1 MDDLRSLIAGDEPA
15 QATAARSMP
24 SMKKTAGRGDPTK
37 EQIFGRNDLADYI
50 QQAQTDL
57 RDAIPGSEM
66 HQRLTRDIAAAGKA
80 FGQMGGQPQSV
91 KPQSV
96 QPQAVQAQAIQ
107 PQQDAQPSNDPLR
120 ELIGGVDAGAPET
133 IGGGRGGQGGA
144 TAAQRNEIRPR
155 NLVQQALQGAF
166 DLRKQAPG
174 FITSALD
181 VVGNIPSAVAG
192 TVGYGAGRLF
202 GLTPEEASASAG
214 KVSGALHNPIGR
226 MTGMAETPEYQN
238 AAPTQINEAIGS
250 MIGKGAE
257 AVGQRYGINP
267 TDIEQ
272 GVSAA
277 MMAAPFAK
285 APIGRGVN
293 AVKAALPEYTTQIAG
308 VAPEVAAQGAM
319 GQSVGAAAASNATKM
334 QELMSR
340 ASPEIQAAV
349 KKVSKQ
355 GQIDEAGL
363 KALENHVNFEEFGM
377 KPTAGEATQNVAKLS
392 EEYNSVKS
400 DPEIALRLQE
410 RDPKLI
416 EGFNK
421 IKEEYAPEAYA
432 PTQSERA
439 SAPLDTLKNKYVN
452 RESNIRTAY
461 QTLEDLNGGV
471 FPVDAKT
478 FSENAIAQLKKKN
491 VYGATPKV
499 LLDLLEKYAKEPMDF
514 NGWDSARSV
523 AAEEMRKGGN
533 EAKTGYIVRKALED
547 IPMTGEA
554 ATVLR
559 PAADHARSLAKEQKD
574 LLNPKSE
581 KYNAAYTAAA
591 SDTRSAAEIALGVP
605 HPASAN
611 FFEKHVIG
619 KGTSEM
625 QLRRTLD
632 ELAGNEAAIHEL
644 RAGTIHEAKTK
655 SGIKDDKGSVSQDA
669 LNKFVSE
676 QGNKLDVALGA
687 DAAAKLRRLSD
698 VATKSEHVRKGG
710 YANVSKTAIAQ
721 TPSPIKSAAKE
732 IGTDLATLALTTSS
746 PMAGAALALS
756 KPFFKKRAEAKALK
770 ELEAE
775 QAAKSQ
781 ETLAPGAG
789 ITYTPL
795 SKIGK

>member
-15 QATAARSMP
+15 QATAARTMP
-24 SMKKTAGRGDPTK
+24 SIKKTAGRGDPTK

-91 KPQSV
+91 
-96 QPQAVQAQAIQ
+96 QPQAVQAQTIQ
-107 PQQDAQPSNDPLR
+107 PQQEAQPSSDPLR

-133 IGGGRGGQGGA
+133 IGGGRGGQGGP
-144 TAAQRNEIRPR
+144 TAAQRNEIQPR
-155 NLVQQALQGAF
+155 NLAQQALQGAF

-202 GLTPEEASASAG
+202 GLTPEEATASAE
-214 KVSGALHNPIGR
+214 KVSGALRNPIGR
-226 MTGMAETPEYQN
+226 MTGLSETPEYQN

-285 APIGRGVN
+285 APISRGVN

-334 QELMSR
+334 QELMGR

-349 KKVSKQ
+349 KEVSKR
-355 GQIDEAGL
+355 GPIDEAGL

-421 IKEEYAPEAYA
+421 IKEEFAPEAHA
-432 PTQSERA
+432 VTQPERA
-439 SAPLDTLKNKYVN
+439 TVALDTLKDKYVN

-478 FSENAIAQLKKKN
+478 FSENAITQLKKKN

-523 AAEEMRKGGN
+523 ASEEMRKGGN

-554 ATVLR
+554 ATVLK
-559 PAADHARSLAKEQKD
+559 PAANHARSLAKEQKD

-611 FFEKHVIG
+611 FFDKHVIG
-619 KGTSEM
+619 KGASEM
-625 QLRRTLD
+625 QLRRAID
-632 ELAGNEAAIHEL
+632 ELAGNQAAIDEL

-655 SGIKDDKGSVSQDA
+655 SGIKDDSGSVSQAA
-669 LNKFVSE
+669 LNDFINK
-676 QGNKLDVALGA
+676 QMAGKLDVALGA
-687 DAAAKLRRLSD
+687 EGAAKLRRLSD

-770 ELEAE
+770 KLEAE